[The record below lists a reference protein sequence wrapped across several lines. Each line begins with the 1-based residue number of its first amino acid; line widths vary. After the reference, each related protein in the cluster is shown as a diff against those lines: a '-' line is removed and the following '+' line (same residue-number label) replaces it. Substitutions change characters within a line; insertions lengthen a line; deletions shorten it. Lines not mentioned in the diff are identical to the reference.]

1 MATISVSLPAQVRV
15 TTRRTLRA
23 RAHHLVANLDWW
35 LTITITLA
43 VSVSITACT
52 IAYINHDTL
61 LYSDAYSHMIIARRV
76 FDNTTPGL
84 AQLGGVW
91 LPLPHMI
98 MLPFVWNITLW
109 SSGIGGAIPSMI
121 CYVVSGTYIFLAAR
135 RVTRRNTASLL
146 GALVF
151 LLNPNVLYVQSTP
164 LTEPVMIATMTMT
177 SYYFLAWV
185 QDNRQ
190 NYLIW
195 AGLCTF
201 FATLARYDGWSL
213 YVAIL
218 VLIAIVG
225 WHKRQQV
232 KEIAGNVLLYGILG
246 GFGIALWF
254 LWNLIIFGNPLYFL
268 NGPYSSQVMQ
278 MPLIK
283 AGLVLTYHNIGQSI
297 YYYSAISAETLGPV
311 ILALAVIAVLV
322 LVVRRVRSPD
332 IWACLAFLVP
342 FVFYIASL
350 YSGQAVEYAPHAV
363 PANVSTM
370 FYNDRYGT
378 QIVAPAAF
386 FIATLLSLFNRWGRT
401 LLFGGII
408 AQTVLTATGGI
419 ITLQDGL
426 YGASCSPW
434 RATTSFL
441 AQHYDNT
448 NILEDTYFQNPQDF
462 AFTVGID
469 LKNIVYQG
477 SGALWNQ
484 SLANPATVHW
494 IYAHPG
500 DLVTRNIDVNSPAFL
515 SQFVPVANDS
525 DGTVLYHLISAPLV
539 QRTASPDMLTLH
551 SACNKQT
558 GDIHAAPNP
567 LLAIRASA
575 GQPIVK
581 EEA

>member
-1 MATISVSLPAQVRV
+1 MV
-15 TTRRTLRA
+15 
-23 RAHHLVANLDWW
+23 
-35 LTITITLA
+35 
-43 VSVSITACT
+43 
-52 IAYINHDTL
+52 
-61 LYSDAYSHMIIARRV
+61 
-76 FDNTTPGL
+76 
-84 AQLGGVW
+84 
-91 LPLPHMI
+91 
-98 MLPFVWNITLW
+98 LW

-121 CYVVSGTYIFLAAR
+121 CYVISGTYIFLAAR
-135 RVTRRNTASLL
+135 RVTKRNTASLL
-146 GALVF
+146 GTLVF

-164 LTEPVMIATMTMT
+164 LSEPVMIATMTMT

-190 NYLIW
+190 NYLLW
-195 AGLCTF
+195 TGLCTF

-213 YVAIL
+213 YLAIL

-225 WHKRQQV
+225 WHKRQPL
-232 KEIAGNVLLYGILG
+232 KEIAGNAMLYGILG

-254 LWNLIIFGNPLYFL
+254 VWNLIIFGNPLYFL

-297 YYYSAISAETLGPV
+297 YYYSVISAETLGPA
-311 ILALAVIAVLV
+311 ILALAAIAVLV
-322 LVVRRVRSPD
+322 LVIRRVRSPE

-363 PANVSTM
+363 PAHVSTM

-386 FIATLLSLFNRWGRT
+386 FIATLISVLNRWIRV
-401 LLFGGII
+401 LLVGGVI

-434 RATTSFL
+434 RATTTFL
-441 AQHYDNT
+441 AQHYDDT

-469 LKNIVYQG
+469 LKHIVYQG
-477 SGALWNQ
+477 SGALWDQ
-484 SLANPATVHW
+484 SLANPTTVRW

-515 SQFVPVANDS
+515 SQFAPVASDS
-525 DGTVLYHLISAPLV
+525 DGTVLYHLIGAPLT
-539 QRTASPDMLTLH
+539 QRNASPAVLTLH
-551 SACNKQT
+551 SACNKQ
-558 GDIHAAPNP
+558 
-567 LLAIRASA
+567 ASA
-575 GQPIVK
+575 TQSSPYSLPTTLADAMRAQPTMK
-581 EEA
+581 EGA